1 MRFAEVVSEF
11 KEIVRDTATGAD
23 LSWHDRP
30 QLPDQEQGLVWGGC
44 HGRQA
49 DVERPRREHPQAD
62 HHRGGCRRHP
72 QGGGSHRHQ
81 ASASKPDPGPE
92 VAVGPLG
99 SSGQLR
105 RGSADL
111 ILRLRSAATAVA
123 IRLTGIAAREL
134 AAGLV

>member
-49 DVERPRREHPQAD
+49 DVERPR
-62 HHRGGCRRHP
+62 
-72 QGGGSHRHQ
+72 
-81 ASASKPDPGPE
+81 
-92 VAVGPLG
+92 
-99 SSGQLR
+99 
-105 RGSADL
+105 
-111 ILRLRSAATAVA
+111 
-123 IRLTGIAAREL
+123 
-134 AAGLV
+134 